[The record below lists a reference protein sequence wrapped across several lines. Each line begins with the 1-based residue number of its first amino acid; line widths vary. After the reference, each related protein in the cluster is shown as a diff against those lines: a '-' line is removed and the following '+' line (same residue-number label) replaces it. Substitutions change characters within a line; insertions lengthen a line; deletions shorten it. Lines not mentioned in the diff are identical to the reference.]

1 VARVSAGA
9 VRRLSGAWG
18 VGQDYQRGRL
28 LLAAAWGFL
37 CGLAYASFFGQIWR
51 LQRGD
56 DADPAPIP
64 ALWVLAIK
72 GVGFALAIIALVLTL
87 RGGKRP

>member
-1 VARVSAGA
+1 V
-9 VRRLSGAWG
+9 
-18 VGQDYQRGRL
+18 
-28 LLAAAWGFL
+28 
-37 CGLAYASFFGQIWR
+37 

-87 RGGKRP
+87 RGGKRPEMAAKT